1 MREWFSDPANM
12 FYSMVTAIVLIGLT
26 RLPRAVSWIVRILP
40 LLAARLSS
48 GSMMIGRFR
57 QSAASVAVLSGGGA
71 AVPLVPT
78 GEPRGAV
85 QTSPVPNTPGGEP
98 RVTAQAA
105 PPALLCVQGTNALAN
120 PPGLAESIRY
130 MRETSA
136 DTPYL
141 VPLGWHK
148 AFGGQDLVH
157 TTFVGET
164 NNILITGQ
172 ADSGKD
178 SVVWWMFLCLAQQH
192 TPQQVQ
198 FCVFDGKGLD
208 WDAWEGK
215 AHTWGLATR
224 TQDIP
229 ELMRRISAE
238 RERRREIMRRKAS
251 KWESYKGG
259 DLSLLVVFIS
269 ELALLEVALK
279 EEAVRMRALPQKER
293 PAGWTP
299 LDLETWLSAETTS
312 GRAFGLRYVIGTQ
325 SVSGMRTLWRSQT
338 SLYMAAANPD
348 PDLVEPNTNWTAKR
362 LTTVGAVP
370 PFKIPTGPG
379 GSGVFTIVSGGQA
392 VTARATYLDET
403 QRYTALADLPDA
415 RPYGADTLSTLL
427 SQALGLNKVA
437 EVDSTPAPVVPTPA
451 EPAKSEEKPV
461 QNFAAT
467 QEGFA
472 ASESDFAIFN
482 LRYSPAEIAAIA
494 AQIAQGAKKSKVVP
508 KMPRY
513 DSRRHREFAAYYEML
528 YSAITEQGI
537 TIPKA
542 TAAPAQPE
550 ATGSAEEVANS

>member
-1 MREWFSDPANM
+1 MREWFNDPANM
-12 FYSMVTAIVLIGLT
+12 AYSLLTALALIALV
-26 RLPRAVSWIVRILP
+26 RLPRAISWVVRMISP
-40 LLAARLSS
+40 LVGRAS
-48 GSMMIGRFR
+48 GAIQIGRFR
-57 QSAASVAVLSGGGA
+57 QSAASVAVMAGGGVA
-71 AVPLVPT
+71 GTLVP
-78 GEPRGAV
+78 AA
-85 QTSPVPNTPGGEP
+85 SSSEP
-98 RVTAQAA
+98 RVIASAPAA
-105 PPALLCVQGTNALAN
+105 IPCVRGTSALMN
-120 PPGLAESIRY
+120 PPGLPESLRY
-130 MRETSA
+130 MRETSP

-148 AFGGQDLVH
+148 AVEGPDLAH

-178 SVVWWMFLCLAQQH
+178 SLVWWIFLSLAQQH
-192 TPQQVQ
+192 TPKQVQ
-198 FCVFDGKGLD
+198 FCFFDGKGLD
-208 WDAWEGK
+208 WDAWENK

-229 ELMRRISAE
+229 ELMRRLSAE
-238 RERRREIMRRKAS
+238 RERRREIMRGKAS
-251 KWESYKGG
+251 KWESYKGD
-259 DLSLLVVFIS
+259 DLPLLVVFIS

-293 PAGWTP
+293 PIGWTP

-362 LTTVGAVP
+362 LATVGAVP
-370 PFKIPTGPG
+370 PFKIPTGPEG
-379 GSGVFTIVSGGQA
+379 AGVFTIVSGGQA
-392 VTARATYLDET
+392 VTARATYLDEA
-403 QRYTALADLPDA
+403 QRYAALADLPDA
-415 RPYGADTLSTLL
+415 RPSGVDTLSTLL
-427 SQALGLNKVA
+427 SQAIGPNKVA
-437 EVDSTPAPVVPTPA
+437 EVVPAPAPVVPAPV

-461 QNFAAT
+461 QNFAAA
-467 QEGFA
+467 EESFA

-482 LRYSPAEIAAIA
+482 LRYSPAEIAVIA
-494 AQIAQGAKKSKVVP
+494 AQLAQGAKKSKVVP
-508 KMPRY
+508 KMPKY

-528 YSAITEQGI
+528 YSAITEQDI

-542 TAAPAQPE
+542 TATPAQPE
-550 ATGSAEEVANS
+550 ATGSAEGVVNS